1 MRLPSVFSTDSVRSP
16 SKSNVHSPAKC
27 YIDDCSLPIV
37 APVFVNPLAVRALVF
52 TDYRLALLFAV
63 FIPLTLLIWSW
74 VEKSE
79 AISRLLTIY
88 WRVSSLLAVTVCLM
102 MGGLAVSF
110 VTAFLS
116 KLLIPISVWFWAD
129 LNEEIR
135 EQPKRSI
142 NLGFNAWRWA
152 ITVYCAIGAVVQLL
166 FIGCAFSTLEFTSA
180 SCQAWLEP
188 SLLLKDAVLDGFT
201 GGFIAFW
208 GISGLVVYAAY
219 LGYFL
224 LVKLGRQ
231 GRSALNQ

>member
-1 MRLPSVFSTDSVRSP
+1 M
-16 SKSNVHSPAKC
+16 
-27 YIDDCSLPIV
+27 
-37 APVFVNPLAVRALVF
+37 FVNPSAVRALVF

-79 AISRLLTIY
+79 AISLLLTIY
-88 WRVSSLLAVTVCLM
+88 WRVSSLLAVTVYLM

-110 VTAFLS
+110 ITAFLS

-152 ITVYCAIGAVVQLL
+152 ITIYCAIGAVIQLL
-166 FIGCAFSTLEFTSA
+166 FISCAFSTAEFTGA
-180 SCQAWLEP
+180 TCQTWMEP
-188 SLLLKDAVLDGFT
+188 SLLLKDAIHGGLTEGFL
-201 GGFIAFW
+201 AFW
-208 GISGLVVYAAY
+208 GIAGLVIYAAC

>member
-1 MRLPSVFSTDSVRSP
+1 
-16 SKSNVHSPAKC
+16 
-27 YIDDCSLPIV
+27 
-37 APVFVNPLAVRALVF
+37 VFVNPSAVRALVF

-79 AISRLLTIY
+79 AISLLLTIY
-88 WRVSSLLAVTVCLM
+88 WRVSSLLAVTVYLM

-152 ITVYCAIGAVVQLL
+152 ITIYCAIGAVVQLL
-166 FIGCAFSTLEFTSA
+166 FMGCAFSATEFAGST
-180 SCQAWLEP
+180 CQTWLEP
-188 SLLLKDAVLDGFT
+188 SLLLKDAIHGGLT
-201 GGFIAFW
+201 GGFLAFW
-208 GISGLVVYAAY
+208 GLAGLAIYAAC